1 MTGRARLIRRDIQL
15 DRFAICRPACFTA
28 ASSGTRI
35 MSGAVGA
42 ERRLAAILAAD
53 VVGSSRLMEADE
65 AYALAGIHAA
75 LHDGL
80 IATAARHGG
89 RVFKTMGDGALIEF
103 ASPVAA
109 VTCAHEVQQ
118 ALAERAA
125 AEPEARRIRLRI
137 GINLGDVVAR
147 PDGDLY
153 GDGVNVAAR
162 LEPLAA
168 PGGIV
173 ASAKVHAE
181 LQGKLE
187 LAWRDRGEQALKNI
201 ARPVRIYAIGDD
213 AAPAARLTVA
223 APAKPSIAVLPFH
236 NMSGDPEQEYF
247 ADGVVE
253 DIITALSR
261 VRWLFVIARKSS
273 FAYKGK
279 SVDARQIGHELG
291 VRYLLESSIRKAG
304 PRVRISGQLLEAAT
318 GAHMWADRF
327 DGEISE
333 IFELQDRI
341 TTHVVAAVEP
351 SLRLAEIERAQRK
364 PTENL
369 DAYDLY
375 LRALPAIDVYTR
387 AGFEQAE
394 GFLRRAVALD
404 PTYADA
410 LAALSE
416 CLVRMIVNG
425 WAADRQAST
434 AEACEMAGRAVAAD
448 AENAS
453 VLAVAAW
460 AYSTLGVRF
469 EQSLDLA
476 NRALVL
482 HPNSAPVRSFCGW
495 VFHYLGDS
503 LRAIEQF
510 EEARRL
516 SPVDPK
522 SYFPML
528 GLAAAHFFAGHFE
541 ESVTLTGRILGEAP
555 SHNVARRYRAAALA
569 HLGRVDEAKAAI
581 AELLEAQPGSNLR
594 SARSISFRDPRMAA
608 LYVAGL
614 EKAGLPE

>member
-1 MTGRARLIRRDIQL
+1 MSTATGEQ
-15 DRFAICRPACFTA
+15 
-28 ASSGTRI
+28 
-35 MSGAVGA
+35 
-42 ERRLAAILAAD
+42 RRLAVILVAD

-65 AYALAGIHAA
+65 AYALAAVHAA
-75 LHDGL
+75 LHEGL
-80 IATAARHGG
+80 IATAAHYGG

-109 VTCAHEVQQ
+109 VTCAREVQQ

-125 AEPEARRIRLRI
+125 AEPEARRVRLRI
-137 GINLGDVVAR
+137 GINFGDVVVR

-173 ASAKVHAE
+173 VAAKVYEE
-181 LQGKLE
+181 LQGKLA
-187 LAWRDRGEQALKNI
+187 LAWEDRGEQALKNI
-201 ARPVRIYAIGDD
+201 ARRVRVYAYGGET
-213 AAPAARLTVA
+213 ASAAR
-223 APAKPSIAVLPFH
+223 PAQPLPSRASIAVLPFT
-236 NMSGDPEQEYF
+236 NLGGDPEQEYF

-261 VRWLFVIARKSS
+261 VRWLFVIARNSS
-273 FAYKGK
+273 FIYKNK
-279 SVDARQIGHELG
+279 SVDTRQIGRELG
-291 VRYLLESSIRKAG
+291 VHYLLEGSIRKAG
-304 PRVRISGQLLEAAT
+304 QRVRISGQLLEAVT
-318 GAHMWADRF
+318 GRHIWADRF
-327 DGEISE
+327 DGDLSE

-341 TTHVVAAVEP
+341 TTRVVGAVEP
-351 SLRLAEIERAQRK
+351 TLRLAEIERAQRK
-364 PTENL
+364 PTESL

-375 LRALPAIDVYTR
+375 LRALPAINAYSRT
-387 AGFEQAE
+387 GFEEAE
-394 GFLRRAVALD
+394 GLLRRAIALD
-404 PTYADA
+404 PTYADG
-410 LAALSE
+410 LAALAE
-416 CLVRMIVNG
+416 CLVRMTLNG
-425 WAADRQAST
+425 WVADKQAST
-434 AEACEMAGRAVAAD
+434 AEACDLAGRAIAAD
-448 AENAS
+448 PENAA
-453 VLAVAAW
+453 VLSVAAW

-476 NRALVL
+476 NRALAL
-482 HPNSAPVRSFCGW
+482 HPNSVHVRSFCGW

-528 GLAAAHFFAGHFE
+528 GLAAAHFFASHFDDT
-541 ESVTLTGRILGEAP
+541 VNLTGRILIEVP

-569 HLGRVDEAKAAI
+569 HLGRIDEARDVI
-581 AELLEAQPGSNLR
+581 ADLLKAQPGSNLR
-594 SARSISFRDPRMAA
+594 SARASGFRDARMAE
-608 LYVAGL
+608 LYISGL